1 MRNWGVINN
10 WLLPYWSRRYLPAPP
25 PPPPPPRTD
34 FTHCEKRVGTYSSS
48 SLMDQQQAFQRGRKE
63 KEMRWQGESERGGG
77 GGSTGRKMRR
87 RSDGS

>member
-10 WLLPYWSRRYLPAPP
+10 WLLPYWSRCYLPAPP

-34 FTHCEKRVGTYSSS
+34 FTYCEKRVGTYSSS

-77 GGSTGRKMRR
+77 WREQREEDETEE
-87 RSDGS
+87 